1 MPAAPAGNSIVLI
14 AAITGLY
21 TENKTKA
28 LTTEDTEGHGGN
40 TLDFPLWDSVTSVVK
55 IWIFFGL

>member
-28 LTTEDTEGHGGN
+28 LTTEDTEDHGGKIRVS
-40 TLDFPLWDSVTSVVK
+40 SV
-55 IWIFFGL
+55 GLCDLCG

>member
-21 TENKTKA
+21 TENKTKD
-28 LTTEDTEGHGGN
+28 LTTEGTEEHGGN
-40 TLDFPLWDSVTSVVK
+40 TC
-55 IWIFFGL
+55 IFLCGTL